1 MDRQASTDFT
11 TDKSYNSA
19 MLEIRDI
26 RLRLDE
32 PLEAIKDKL
41 KAILPGVDFSYE
53 IKKESLD
60 ARRRQGQLTFLYQ
73 VYVSLDP
80 KAEKK
85 EASFINHVNIF
96 PGPPKEEAVVLG
108 KEDLGVGIRPIV
120 VGFGPAGIFASYLL
134 AQYGYRPIVLERGQA
149 VEERKISIESFWKG
163 ESLKTE
169 SNVQF
174 GEGGAGTFSDGK
186 LTSRSKDPWT
196 HMVKKIFIKHGAPSD
211 ILYSHES
218 HIGTDLLRDVIRSM
232 REEIIAWGAE
242 VHFNTKMHDIV
253 FPPEI
258 KGPYP
263 EVRTDKGAWQGP
275 VFLGIGH
282 SARDTFR
289 MLLKKG
295 VEAEAKSFA
304 VGFRVE
310 HKQSF
315 VDLARYG
322 KDSGHPRLGPASY
335 KLATRNNSEGRNLY
349 SFCMCPGGFVINAAS
364 GLESLVTNG
373 MSYHARDGQ
382 YANSALLTSVKP
394 GRDYGNGILDGVL
407 YQENIEHRAW
417 LLGGKDNYAPVQTL
431 TDFMQAVHEDSGRI
445 RKAGFETQATSFKP
459 GVRSEDL
466 SGIYSGAINRAICD
480 GLMGMDRKMKGFI
493 SPEACFIGAETRS
506 SSPIRF
512 LRDRASYM
520 ATRHPYLYPIGEGAG
535 YAGGIISAGLDGLHA
550 ARVFMERF
558 KPLQRT

>member
-1 MDRQASTDFT
+1 
-11 TDKSYNSA
+11 

-26 RLRLDE
+26 RLGLDE
-32 PLEAIKDKL
+32 PLEAIEDKL
-41 KAILPGVDFSYE
+41 RALLPGVDFRYE

-73 VYVSLDP
+73 VYVTLDP
-80 KAEKK
+80 VAEKR

-96 PGPPKEEAVVLG
+96 PGPEEESTIVLG
-108 KEDLGVGIRPIV
+108 KEDLGPGVRPIV

-149 VEERKISIESFWKG
+149 VEERKISIEHFWDG
-163 ESLKTE
+163 GTINVE

-196 HMVKKIFIKHGAPSD
+196 YLVKRIFIEHGAPSD

-232 REEIIAWGAE
+232 REQIVAWGGE
-242 VHFNTKMHDIV
+242 VHFNSKV
-253 FPPEI
+253 EEI
-258 KGPYP
+258 AFAPDVRGPYP
-263 EVRTDKGAWQGP
+263 EVRTARGSWQGP

-289 MLLKKG
+289 MLVEQGL
-295 VEAEAKSFA
+295 EAEAKAFA

-315 VDLARYG
+315 VDRARYG
-322 KDSGHPRLGPASY
+322 KDAGHPRLGPASY
-335 KLATRNNSEGRNLY
+335 KLATGANKEGRNLY
-349 SFCMCPGGFVINAAS
+349 SFCMCPGGFVINASS
-364 GLESLVTNG
+364 GPESLVTNG
-373 MSYHARDGQ
+373 MSYHARDGL

-394 GRDYGNGILDGVL
+394 GRDYGAGILDGVL
-407 YQENIEHRAW
+407 YQEEIEHRAW
-417 LLGGKDNYAPVQTL
+417 LLGGADNYAPAQAVK
-431 TDFMQAVHEDSGRI
+431 DFMEAVELGSPMGSLL
-445 RKAGFETQATSFKP
+445 KVEATSFRPGIKP
-459 GVRSEDL
+459 EDL
-466 SGIYSGAINRAICD
+466 SGIYSKAINRAIYD
-480 GLMGMDRKMKGFI
+480 GLIDMDRKMHGFI
-493 SPEACFIGAETRS
+493 SPEAHFIGVETRS

-512 LRDRASYM
+512 LRDRTTYM
-520 ATRHPYLYPIGEGAG
+520 ASGHPYLYPIGEGAG

-550 ARVFMERF
+550 ARTFIETFR
-558 KPLQRT
+558 PIEA